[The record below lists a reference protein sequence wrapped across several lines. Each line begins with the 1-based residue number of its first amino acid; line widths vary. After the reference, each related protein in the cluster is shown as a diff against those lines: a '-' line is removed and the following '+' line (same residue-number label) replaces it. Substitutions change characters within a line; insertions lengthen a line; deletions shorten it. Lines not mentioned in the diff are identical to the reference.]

1 MKEGDFIRIDY
12 VGKISE
18 SGEIFDLTKES
29 IGREKDI
36 YNPNL
41 SYKPVPIIVGA
52 NFVVKGLEKELKEM
66 KVGERKKIIVKPE
79 EAFGNRSPKLIRLIP
94 LSEFKRQK
102 ADPYPGMIVTI
113 NNLPGR
119 VLSVTGGRVR
129 VDFNHPLSGKIL
141 EYDVEIK
148 EKISSKM
155 GKIKAVLEFFL
166 KVEEDLDISFENEIV
181 EIKTKK
187 KDIPKEVKKTI
198 ADTILKWIKSIKK
211 IRFVI
216 EYSSVI

>member
-18 SGEIFDLTKES
+18 SGEIFDLTKENMAK
-29 IGREKDI
+29 EKGI

-41 SYKPVPIIVGA
+41 SYKPVPIIIGA
-52 NFVVKGLEKELKEM
+52 NFVVKGLEKELKKM

-79 EAFGNRSPKLIRLIP
+79 EAFGNRSPKLMKLIP
-94 LSEFKRQK
+94 LSNFKRQK
-102 ADPYPGMIVTI
+102 TDPYPGMIVTI
-113 NNLPGR
+113 NNIHGR
-119 VLSVTGGRVR
+119 VLSVTGGRVK
-129 VDFNHPLSGKIL
+129 VDFNHPLSGKRL

-148 EKISSKM
+148 ERISSKI

-166 KVEEDLDISFENEIV
+166 KVGEDLNVSFEKEIV

-187 KDIPKEVKKTI
+187 KDVPKELKKTI
-198 ADTILKWIKSIKK
+198 ADTILKWIRNIKK
-211 IRFVI
+211 IRFI
-216 EYSSVI
+216 QEYEQ

>member
-1 MKEGDFIRIDY
+1 MKEGDFVRIDY
-12 VGKISE
+12 IGKISE
-18 SGEIFDLTKES
+18 SGEVFDLTKES
-29 IGREKDI
+29 VAKEKGI

-52 NFVVKGLEKELKEM
+52 NFVVKGLEKKLKEM

-79 EAFGNRSPKLIRLIP
+79 EAFGKRSPKLIRLIP

-102 ADPYPGMIVTI
+102 TDPYPGMIVTV
-113 NNLPGR
+113 NNIHGR

-129 VDFNHPLSGKIL
+129 VDFNHPLSGKTL

-148 EKISSKM
+148 EKITSKI

-166 KVEEDLDISFENEIV
+166 KVEEDIDVSSKNEIV

-187 KDIPKEVKKTI
+187 KDIPKEIKKTI
-198 ADTILKWIKSIKK
+198 ADTILKWIRNIKK
-211 IRFVI
+211 IRFTQ
-216 EYSSVI
+216 EFEQ

>member
-12 VGKISE
+12 VGRVSE
-18 SGEIFDLTKES
+18 SGEIFDLTRES
-29 IGREKDI
+29 VAREKGI

-41 SYKPVPIIVGA
+41 SYKPIPIIIGA

-66 KVGERKKIIVKPE
+66 KVGERKKIVVKPE

-102 ADPYPGMIVTI
+102 TDPYPGMIITV
-113 NNLPGR
+113 NNIQGR

-129 VDFNHPLSGKIL
+129 VDFNHPLSGKTL

-148 EKISSKM
+148 EKISSKI
-155 GKIKAVLEFFL
+155 GKIKAILEFFL
-166 KVEEDLDISFENEIV
+166 KSGEDFDVSLENETV
-181 EIKTKK
+181 EIKTKE

-198 ADTILKWIKSIKK
+198 ADTILKWIRNIKK
-211 IRFVI
+211 VKFVQ
-216 EYSSVI
+216 EYEQ

>member
-1 MKEGDFIRIDY
+1 MKEGDFIRVDY

-18 SGEIFDLTKES
+18 SGEVFDLTKES
-29 IGREKDI
+29 VAKEKGI

-52 NFVVKGLEKELKEM
+52 NFVVKGLEDKLKKM
-66 KVGERKKIIVKPE
+66 KVGEKKRIIVKPE
-79 EAFGNRSPKLIRLIP
+79 EAFGKRSLKLIKLIP
-94 LSEFKRQK
+94 LSGFKKQK

-113 NNLPGR
+113 NNIHGR

-129 VDFNHPLSGKIL
+129 VDFNHPLSGKAL

-148 EKISSKM
+148 EKITSKM
-155 GKIKAVLEFFL
+155 GKIKAILEFFL
-166 KVEEDLDISFENEIV
+166 KVGEDLDVSYEKEIV

-187 KDIPKEVKKTI
+187 KDIPKELKKTI
-198 ADTILKWIKSIKK
+198 ADTILKWIKNIKK
-211 IRFVI
+211 IRFI
-216 EYSSVI
+216 QEFEQ

>member
-1 MKEGDFIRIDY
+1 VKEGDFIRIDY

-18 SGEIFDLTKES
+18 SGEIFDLTRESVAKEK
-29 IGREKDI
+29 GI

-41 SYKPVPIIVGA
+41 TYKPVPIIVGA
-52 NFVVKGLEKELKEM
+52 NFVVKGLEKKLKEM
-66 KVGERKKIIVKPE
+66 RVGERKKILVKPE
-79 EAFGNRSPKLIRLIP
+79 EAFGNRSLKLIRLIP

-102 ADPYPGMIVTI
+102 TDPYPGMIVTI
-113 NNLPGR
+113 NNIRGR

-129 VDFNHPLSGKIL
+129 VDFNHPLSGKTL

-148 EKISSKM
+148 EKIRSRI

-166 KVEEDLDISFENEIV
+166 KVGEDLDISFENKIV

-187 KDIPKEVKKTI
+187 KDIPKELKKTI
-198 ADTILKWIKSIKK
+198 ADTILKWIRNIKK
-211 IRFVI
+211 IRFI
-216 EYSSVI
+216 QEYEQ

>member
-1 MKEGDFIRIDY
+1 VKEGDFIRIDY

-18 SGEIFDLTKES
+18 SGEIFDLTRESVAKEK
-29 IGREKDI
+29 GI

-41 SYKPVPIIVGA
+41 TYKPVPIIVGA
-52 NFVVKGLEKELKEM
+52 NFVVKGLEKKLKEM

-79 EAFGNRSPKLIRLIP
+79 EAFGNRSLKLIRLIP

-102 ADPYPGMIVTI
+102 TDPYPGMIVTI
-113 NNLPGR
+113 NNIRGR

-129 VDFNHPLSGKIL
+129 VDFNHPLSGKTL

-148 EKISSKM
+148 EKIRSRI

-166 KVEEDLDISFENEIV
+166 KVGEDLDISFENKIV

-187 KDIPKEVKKTI
+187 KDIPKELKKTI
-198 ADTILKWIKSIKK
+198 ADTILKWIRNIKK
-211 IRFVI
+211 IRFI
-216 EYSSVI
+216 QEYEQ

>member
-12 VGKISE
+12 VGKIFE
-18 SGEIFDLTKES
+18 SGEVFDLTKES
-29 IGREKDI
+29 IAREKGI

-66 KVGERKKIIVKPE
+66 KVCEKKNIIVKPE

-113 NNLPGR
+113 NNLPGK

-129 VDFNHPLSGKIL
+129 VDFNHPLSGKTL

-148 EKISSKM
+148 KKITSKT

-166 KVEEDLDISFENEIV
+166 KIEEEVDISFENEV
-181 EIKTKK
+181 VKIKTKMN
-187 KDIPKEVKKTI
+187 DIPKEAKKTI
-198 ADTILKWIKSIKK
+198 ADTILKWMKNIKK
-211 IRFVI
+211 IRFI
-216 EYSSVI
+216 QEYEQ